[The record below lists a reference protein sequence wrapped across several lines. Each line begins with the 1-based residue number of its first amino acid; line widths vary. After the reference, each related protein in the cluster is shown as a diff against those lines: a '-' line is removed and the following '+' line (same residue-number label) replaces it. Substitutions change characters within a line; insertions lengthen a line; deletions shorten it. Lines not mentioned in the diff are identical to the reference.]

1 MATDASKWRK
11 LAITAAALC
20 KAKTRRFL
28 AKKHILAELAKTHLP
43 EDGQKRIL
51 FESLGTELFRA
62 RFNMFSA
69 SDRDQNLQGLV

>member
-20 KAKTRRFL
+20 KAKTRRYL

-43 EDGQKRIL
+43 EDGQKRFDI
-51 FESLGTELFRA
+51 F
-62 RFNMFSA
+62 
-69 SDRDQNLQGLV
+69 D